1 MASLINI
8 GMSGLNASQGALATV
23 GNNIANANTSGYSR
37 QQVVQSSAGSQQVSG
52 VFIGTGTTLA
62 DVRLRDGTPL
72 VQGKALTGFTN
83 EEEAIFGKRWA
94 KEFPWLL
101 EDRLRARG
109 AHWQEAPLMMAK
121 VVVDGRLVTGQNP
134 YSTPG
139 VADAII
145 RATGRT
151 PVARTPWRDEL
162 TMGLAAQVRAGDVG
176 AAATA
181 LATDGRRYHVD
192 LLGMLGYYQAQAA
205 TRDEDVRHALQLMQL
220 ALPYMPQPELRLGAA
235 EAHLR
240 LGEREQARSLVR
252 QVLAGKPD
260 MAEAKALLQRI
271 DG

>member
-1 MASLINI
+1 MFDLPRDTALTTLLGDAYERGVVI
-8 GMSGLNASQGALATV
+8 GAVCHGPAA
-23 GNNIANANTSGYSR
+23 
-37 QQVVQSSAGSQQVSG
+37 
-52 VFIGTGTTLA
+52 LA

-83 EEEAIFGKRWA
+83 EEEAVFGKRWV

-101 EDRLRARG
+101 EDRMRARG
-109 AHWQEAPLMMAK
+109 AQWQEAPLMMAK

-151 PVARTPWRDEL
+151 PVSRTPWRDEL

-220 ALPYMPQPELRLGAA
+220 ALPYMQQPELKLGAA